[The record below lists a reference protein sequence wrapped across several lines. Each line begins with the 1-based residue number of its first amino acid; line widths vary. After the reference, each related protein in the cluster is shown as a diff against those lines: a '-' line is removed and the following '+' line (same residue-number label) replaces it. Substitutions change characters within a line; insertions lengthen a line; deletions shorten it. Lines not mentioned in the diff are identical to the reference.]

1 MATLLELPEEVI
13 HSVAELLPVDDFFS
27 LRLSCRRL
35 NAMSLHAFIRVY
47 FQTRYVMLEEHSLQ
61 TLISISQHE
70 TFGPAVRTLGF
81 CTEHLLEMD
90 DEQSRDCFAFL
101 EAGWGRGYPC
111 EDEFEEEFE
120 DESDEDL
127 EMEEDDK
134 EDFYDRVYR
143 ERLDDQKTLL
153 LGHDII
159 YLAQAMTGLSN
170 CKTLILTDARIPW
183 GASRLKREVGSE
195 VSRGFRPHFVEDERF
210 VQRILQPKSV
220 NPISLQLLDWPVY
233 VSPIA
238 WTLTSLTS
246 LRLLISPFYKNN
258 HAYGWEKRAMGL
270 FDLFPQLSHFTLAF
284 DDEFDNHTIFP
295 IFSELLKLPQLRVM
309 ELARFEATAAEL
321 TKMLLQHQST
331 LEEITLREVKMNE
344 AGSWTSVLSTVR
356 DMPQFHSFTMKQCLI
371 GDWFFTDVSDEID
384 EVVSIKDRE
393 RIEELAAQI
402 EIASAEIAAK

>member
-1 MATLLELPEEVI
+1 MATLLELPEDVI
-13 HSVAELLPVDDFFS
+13 HSVAELLPVNDFFS

-47 FQTRYVMLEEHSLQ
+47 FQTRYVMIEEHSLQ

-70 TFGPAVRTLGF
+70 TFGPAVRALGF

-90 DEQSRDCFAFL
+90 DEQSRDFFAFL

-111 EDEFEEEFE
+111 EDEFEEEFG

-153 LGHDII
+153 LGHDIL
-159 YLAQAMTGLSN
+159 YLAQAMTGLPN

-195 VSRGFRPHFVEDERF
+195 LSRGFHPDNFEDEQF

-258 HAYGWEKRAMGL
+258 RAYGWEKRAMGF

-284 DDEFDNHTIFP
+284 DDEFDNHTVFP
-295 IFSELLKLPQLRVM
+295 IFSELLKIPQLRVM

-321 TKMLLQHQST
+321 TKMLLRHQST

-384 EVVSIKDRE
+384 EVISIKDRE

-402 EIASAEIAAK
+402 EIVSAEMAAK

>member
-1 MATLLELPEEVI
+1 MATLLELPEYVI
-13 HSVAELLPVDDFFS
+13 HSIAELLPVGDFFS
-27 LRLSCRRL
+27 LRLSCQRL

-47 FQTRYVMLEEHSLQ
+47 FQTRYVMIEEHSLQ

-70 TFGPAVRTLGF
+70 TFGPAVRALGF

-90 DEQSRDCFAFL
+90 DEQSRDFFAFL

-134 EDFYDRVYR
+134 EDFYDRMYR
-143 ERLDDQKTLL
+143 ERLDDQKTFL

-159 YLAQAMTGLSN
+159 YLAQAMTGLPN

-195 VSRGFRPHFVEDERF
+195 LSRGFHPDNVEDEQF
-210 VQRILQPKSV
+210 VQHEPKSV

-258 HAYGWEKRAMGL
+258 RAYGWEKRAMGF

-284 DDEFDNHTIFP
+284 DDEFDNHTVFP
-295 IFSELLKLPQLRVM
+295 IFSELLKIPQLRVM

-321 TKMLLQHQST
+321 TKMLLRHQST

-344 AGSWTSVLSTVR
+344 AESWTSVLSTVR

-384 EVVSIKDRE
+384 EVVSTKDRE
-393 RIEELAAQI
+393 RIEELAAQDRNC
-402 EIASAEIAAK
+402 KC

>member
-1 MATLLELPEEVI
+1 
-13 HSVAELLPVDDFFS
+13 
-27 LRLSCRRL
+27 
-35 NAMSLHAFIRVY
+35 MSLHAFIRVY

-70 TFGPAVRTLGF
+70 TFGPAVRALGF

-90 DEQSRDCFAFL
+90 DEQSRDFFAFL

-111 EDEFEEEFE
+111 QDEFEEDFE

-153 LGHDII
+153 LGHDIL
-159 YLAQAMTGLSN
+159 YLAQAMTGLPN
-170 CKTLILTDARIPW
+170 CKTLILTDAQIPW

-195 VSRGFRPHFVEDERF
+195 LSRGFHPDNFEDEQF
-210 VQRILQPKSV
+210 VQRILQVMLSAVAKSELPVEKLDFYLGHVDEPKSV

-233 VSPIA
+233 VSPAA

-258 HAYGWEKRAMGL
+258 RAYGWEKRAMRF
-270 FDLFPQLSHFTLAF
+270 FDLFPQLSHFTLSF
-284 DDEFDNHTIFP
+284 DDELDNHTIFP
-295 IFSELLKLPQLRVM
+295 IFSELLKIPQLRVM

-321 TKMLLQHQST
+321 IKMLLRHQST

-384 EVVSIKDRE
+384 EVVSIKDKE
-393 RIEELAAQI
+393 RIEGLAAQI
-402 EIASAEIAAK
+402 EIASAEMAAKLRLDLEI